1 MNYRHEFHA
10 GNFADVLKHIVLT
23 RILLHLVKKPAA
35 FRYIDTHAGSGL
47 YDLSGDEAART
58 GEWRSGI
65 GRLLAG
71 LAPPQA
77 GTREAE
83 AFSLIEPYLNLVNP
97 DSFLDPHGRPLYP
110 GSPALAAALMRPQD
124 KLLLCELHPAAAD
137 ELRANLGHEKRAKII
152 ELDGFTGLNAFVP
165 PVERRGLALID
176 PAFEQRDDLQR
187 SVATLTAA
195 WRKWATGIFMLWYP
209 VKDKRD
215 VSATFKPL
223 ADGSMRKLLRIEL
236 QITEPAALGPL
247 VANGLLI
254 VNPPYQLV
262 DEMQII
268 LPFLIE
274 KLAETRDAVF
284 SIDWLAK
291 E

>member
-65 GRLLAG
+65 GRLAG

-83 AFSLIEPYLNLVNP
+83 ALTLIEPYLNLVNP
-97 DSFLDPHGRPLYP
+97 DSFLAPQRRGLYP

-152 ELDGFTGLNAFVP
+152 ALDGFTGLNAFVP

-215 VSATFKPL
+215 VAAIFKPL
-223 ADGSMRKLLRIEL
+223 ADGPIRKLLRIEL

-254 VNPPYQLV
+254 INPPYQLA
-262 DEMQII
+262 DEMRII
-268 LPFLIE
+268 LPFLTE
-274 KLAETRDAVF
+274 KLAETREAAF
-284 SIDWLAK
+284 RIDWLAA